1 MTGYWR
7 ASHGDLKEEQTP
19 QLFNTP
25 LARGGTKLPGGVT
38 LITRSPAGGSAADAS
53 FKDPA
58 ASSPRAERSDV
69 MRVHVRGRERA
80 TTPPPSSRITT
91 SSPSSARA
99 PSSRDVGGG
108 RPTCGASF
116 CPPVCPTAARARTR
130 ARLIWSSCR
139 DTTGP
144 RRRRRCHPG
153 RLIRFL
159 ARGKLSRAGAFYFKS
174 VFTVVVYLKKKKNTQ
189 EKPTARCQ
197 F

>member
-1 MTGYWR
+1 MTGCWR

-80 TTPPPSSRITT
+80 TTPPPPLASRRPAPHLLALHHHETWEAAVQPVERL
-91 SSPSSARA
+91 SVRLSVRLPRAPARA
-99 PSSRDVGGG
+99 HALFGVVVETQQVRGGG
-108 RPTCGASF
+108 
-116 CPPVCPTAARARTR
+116 AAV
-130 ARLIWSSCR
+130 IPEDSS
-139 DTTGP
+139 G
-144 RRRRRCHPG
+144 
-153 RLIRFL
+153 FW
-159 ARGKLSRAGAFYFKS
+159 RGGS
-174 VFTVVVYLKKKKNTQ
+174 
-189 EKPTARCQ
+189 
-197 F
+197 